1 MYRLIPLLI
10 ALLGSPTL
18 AQSEDLPPPE
28 VEAVPEV
35 PEPPLPVQ
43 SGEALEPDITIIRR
57 GEDIVQEYRVNGQLY
72 MIKVVPKHGR
82 PYYLID
88 SDHDGTLDVR
98 RSDIEEGIRIHQWK
112 IFSWK

>member
-1 MYRLIPLLI
+1 MYRLIFLLI
-10 ALLGSPTL
+10 ALFGSPIL
-18 AQSEDLPPPE
+18 AQNEDLPPPE
-28 VEAVPEV
+28 VEAVPET

-43 SGEALEPDITIIRR
+43 SGEILEPDITIIRR